1 MCDLVIKDTTKA
13 FVNSSCLLLFYF
25 ATFCKLVKYNYTIYT
40 TLSGHVLLYVWNC
53 KKLSNIITEN
63 WKLDTKQFTMSISR
77 TECRN
82 RYKDVEVNS
91 FQLIRWNL
99 CSFSQ
104 IGEKKFVT
112 AAASGLA
119 FPNIRLKMYYPVLQY
134 RYLHLFY

>member
-1 MCDLVIKDTTKA
+1 M
-13 FVNSSCLLLFYF
+13 LFYF

-91 FQLIRWNL
+91 FQLIPVEFVQFQPNRRKKVCNCSSRWT
-99 CSFSQ
+99 CISKYSFENVLS
-104 IGEKKFVT
+104 G
-112 AAASGLA
+112 AA
-119 FPNIRLKMYYPVLQY
+119 IPVSSFILLMVIQLLSKIHY
-134 RYLHLFY
+134 